1 MTKKP
6 ERCARVVKREAT
18 RQVAKGLWVWSDAT
32 YQAAVAI
39 LLRREHRAVVRL
51 VTRMSKGQG
60 ETKSAPRETE
70 EWMSSE
76 SWLDGYFHACNEM
89 LATLARRVK

>member
-1 MTKKP
+1 MKP
-6 ERCARVVKREAT
+6 DRFARMADKYYPGRPINAGFA
-18 RQVAKGLWVWSDAT
+18 AK
-32 YQAAVAI
+32 
-39 LLRREHRAVVRL
+39 LLRSEHKAVVRL